1 MIIFIGLFYCPNFE
15 RGKLMKVVRK
25 QKLITKN
32 IEVGDQINIEL
43 DGFGKFTAT
52 AQKITDE
59 GTLFMFDECITSRP
73 MNSQYSN
80 EGGYQGSDLRRWLN
94 EELIKAFPKKLQ
106 KKIKTITIP
115 TYGQI
120 FGHEN
125 KFYNQF
131 ESDND
136 ERFPAMENRKNRIML
151 LHDDTNWRWL
161 QNTTKKEVS
170 ATDFA
175 VVGVVG
181 GVAYT
186 GASSSLGILP
196 IFLLIR

>member
-1 MIIFIGLFYCPNFE
+1 MN
-15 RGKLMKVVRK
+15 VVRK

-52 AQKITDE
+52 AQKITNK
-59 GTLFMFDECITSRP
+59 GTLFMFDECVTNRP
-73 MNSQYSN
+73 MNIQYSN

-120 FGHEN
+120 FGHGD
-125 KFYNQF
+125 KFYNKF
-131 ESDND
+131 EADND
-136 ERFPAMENRKNRIML
+136 ERFPAMENIKNRIRL
-151 LHDDTNWRWL
+151 LDGDTDWWWL
-161 QNTTKKEVS
+161 QNPTKKEVS
-170 ATDFA
+170 AAYFA
-175 VVGVVG
+175 RVTSDSYAVYGS
-181 GVAYT
+181 
-186 GASSSLGILP
+186 ASTSLGVLP
-196 IFLLIR
+196 VFLLVR